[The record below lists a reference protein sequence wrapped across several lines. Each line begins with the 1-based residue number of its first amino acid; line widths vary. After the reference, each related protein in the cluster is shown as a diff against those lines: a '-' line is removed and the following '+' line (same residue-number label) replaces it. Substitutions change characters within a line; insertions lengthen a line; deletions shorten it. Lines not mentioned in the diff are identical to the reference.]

1 MPGIPV
7 RVITKKGEEAF
18 GFDKDSVSGTT
29 TAAYVTALDW
39 LTTGLRYKTMLLKN
53 THATLTLK
61 YKLLGYAFDNGIAK
75 ELVAETTL
83 LADEIA
89 EFHYD
94 RQWHRLLLQVIDGSG
109 HATYQL
115 DYEGQ
120 GA

>member
-1 MPGIPV
+1 MWKID
-7 RVITKKGEEAF
+7 KG
-18 GFDKDSVSGTT
+18 SLSGTT
-29 TAAYVTALDW
+29 TAAYATALDW
-39 LTTGLRYKTMLLKN
+39 QVSELAPKTMLLKN
-53 THATLTLK
+53 THASLSLK
-61 YKLLGYAFDNGIAK
+61 YKLLGYATDNGLAK

-83 LADEIA
+83 LAGEVA

-94 RQWHRLLLQVIDGSG
+94 RQWHRLVLQVIDGSG